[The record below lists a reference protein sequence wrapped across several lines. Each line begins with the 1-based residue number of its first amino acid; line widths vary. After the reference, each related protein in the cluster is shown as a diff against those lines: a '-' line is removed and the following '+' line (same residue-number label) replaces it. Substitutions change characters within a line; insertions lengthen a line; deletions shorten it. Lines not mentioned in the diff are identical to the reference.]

1 MLLISNRGDRPQNW
15 PGKLT
20 SKRTTTLCHRV
31 GSVAGMTT
39 NEAQRN
45 KNRRAPPSAPSRALH
60 GVVAS
65 TASSPPRRLPLARA
79 ADEFVL
85 TTVLLFLAVTGV
97 RWLRDPGSTL
107 CIADLD
113 VALAVIGVLTG
124 AIVTALIVTPSGR
137 RSGGHMNPAVTVA
150 LWRMDVFPGRSVLP
164 YVLAQL
170 AGSAAGTALGRLTW
184 GRAVSLRPVDYAAI
198 TPAPTWQPTAVFLA
212 ETGSMF
218 ALILIV
224 GFILAHPSYARLL
237 PYAIGLSVGLVIAV
251 LGPLS
256 GGSINPARQFGPAAF
271 SGQTTDLWIYLV
283 APILGAV
290 LGAWVHHLLIRAVPH
305 VRAASRR
312 RGHSQ
317 ARSRLPVT
325 GEPPTIRCG
334 PAGSR
339 YGERW
344 SDPSTGGRRRAT
356 PPPSWRRGSTRPAAR
371 PRRATAGGCSP
382 AATTRHAT
390 RRARSVHA

>member
-1 MLLISNRGDRPQNW
+1 M
-15 PGKLT
+15 
-20 SKRTTTLCHRV
+20 V
-31 GSVAGMTT
+31 
-39 NEAQRN
+39 
-45 KNRRAPPSAPSRALH
+45 
-60 GVVAS
+60 S
-65 TASSPPRRLPLARA
+65 TASSLPRRLPLARA
-79 ADEFVL
+79 VDEFAL
-85 TTVLLFLAVTGV
+85 TTVLLFLAVTVV

-124 AIVTALIVTPSGR
+124 TIVTALIFTPPGR

-170 AGSAAGTALGRLTW
+170 AGSAAGTALGRLAW
-184 GRAVSLRPVDYAAI
+184 GRAVSSRPVDYAAI
-198 TPAPTWQPTAVFLA
+198 TPAPTWQPAAVFLA

-224 GFILAHPSYARLL
+224 GFILAHPSHARLM

-271 SGQTTDLWIYLV
+271 SGQTTDLWIYLL

-305 VRAASRR
+305 VRTASPC
-312 RGHSQ
+312 RGRGQ
-317 ARSRLPVT
+317 MRSRLLVT

-334 PAGSR
+334 PAATR
-339 YGERW
+339 YGEDW
-344 SDPSTGGRRRAT
+344 SDPSTGGRPRAT
-356 PPPSWRRGSTRPAAR
+356 PPSRRRCPTRPAAR

-390 RRARSVHA
+390 RRARSLHAGTTGTAAGVQA